1 MKKEIINVGT
11 QGKKIEKKKRK
22 QIDSLAITWEGGW
35 GDNGIG
41 SLFVRRG
48 RVGGET
54 AVKSSVSKRSSAR
67 APNWIRPIGFAA
79 SGCGSLISIDWYYQP
94 VLT

>member
-1 MKKEIINVGT
+1 MKKGIINAGT

-35 GDNGIG
+35 GDNGIV

-54 AVKSSVSKRSSAR
+54 TVKSSARKRSSAR
-67 APNWIRPIGFAA
+67 APNWIHGPGAV
-79 SGCGSLISIDWYYQP
+79 YM
-94 VLT
+94 